1 MSSMV
6 DELGEWL
13 NAELT
18 RRSWSMSELG
28 RQAGYSSTQVSNV
41 INGTAK
47 PTADFTI
54 RVANA
59 LNEDAVKL
67 LRLADHL
74 PAAPP
79 VTDLGQAVCQT
90 FRMLSVE
97 QQRAVARI
105 VFDMAGVEAAGIS
118 VSGSR
123 QAQAGQGEQNHALN
137 HRDAAGASK
146 ELPITGPMAGDC
158 NPDPYQALRRA
169 LELVWE
175 TAPREERGRYF
186 LQTAIDILYE
196 GQRGSHDE

>member
-1 MSSMV
+1 MNIMERALAEYIIEARRV
-6 DELGEWL
+6 KGWGQREL
-13 NAELT
+13 A
-18 RRSWSMSELG
+18 RR
-28 RQAGYSSTQVSNV
+28 AGISGGTISNLESGATQ
-41 INGTAK
+41 
-47 PTADFTI
+47 PTNNTI
-54 RVANA
+54 VRIA
-59 LNEDAVKL
+59 LAMNEDPQHL
-67 LRLADHL
+67 LRLAGHL

-79 VTDLGQAVCQT
+79 VTDLGEAVCQT

-105 VFDMAGVEAAGIS
+105 VFDMAGVEAAGVS

-123 QAQAGQGEQNHALN
+123 QAQAGQGGQNDALN
-137 HRDAAGASK
+137 HRDAVSASTQ
-146 ELPITGPMAGDC
+146 LPIPKAMAGDC